1 MGRENSAPLMSLR
14 GKVKK
19 VSRGDRDSSALRWA
33 VIRRN
38 GMQLL
43 FWLLDGLAAGWL
55 TGKFLSSDGRD
66 QVMDIVMGVAGGV
79 GGGSLFSAAHL
90 VQGKMIYT
98 NVAAVLGAAMMVALS
113 RIQGRRREYG
123 STN

>member
-1 MGRENSAPLMSLR
+1 
-14 GKVKK
+14 
-19 VSRGDRDSSALRWA
+19 
-33 VIRRN
+33 
-38 GMQLL
+38 MQLL

-55 TGKFLSSDGRD
+55 TGNFMASEGRD

-79 GGGSLFSAAHL
+79 GAGFLFSAAHL

-98 NVAAVLGAAMMVALS
+98 NVAAVLGAAMMVVLT
-113 RIQGRRREYG
+113 RIFDGRREYG